1 MEIDGQLW
9 SLGEE
14 SAENDQQKDES
25 FEEESVNR
33 FLIYRI
39 LGCLVYSLLELP
51 VKFCSEYPTKQICF
65 KMIIIKQTYKH
76 TAMVDLNSK
85 VTNFVHQSKQLTPMG
100 EL

>member
-51 VKFCSEYPTKQICF
+51 VKFCSEYPTKQIWAWKPLF
-65 KMIIIKQTYKH
+65 AV
-76 TAMVDLNSK
+76 AMSESVNKNRRECEDENEA
-85 VTNFVHQSKQLTPMG
+85 P
-100 EL
+100 